1 MAPELATQ
9 RWKVVV
15 AFTTVAIVWGSTYFA
30 IRVALDSFAP
40 YMLAAIRFLVA
51 GGLFYGYLRARG
63 ERAPTLREWGAAAIT
78 GGLFFVMSNGLVNV
92 AEQSVSTGLASIVV
106 ATMPL
111 WATLFARATGERVS
125 GSEWLAI
132 ALGLVGVVVLNAGS
146 ELRAGGAGAV
156 AAVLSPIAWALGSVV
171 SRRLP
176 LPRGPMCVAAQMI
189 TGGVGASIVSVVAR
203 DPMPKNV
210 GFAGIAAVAYLVVFG
225 SIIGFTAYT
234 YLLRN
239 TRAAIATSYAYVNP
253 VVAVGLGVAFLG
265 ERLDP
270 ASGVGAA
277 IILAAVLLVT
287 RSKAKRAPTRSSSPQ
302 PSPAPAPRSTSPA
315 SETSALSP

>member
-1 MAPELATQ
+1 MAPEAP

-30 IRVALDSFAP
+30 IRIALDSLAP
-40 YMLAAIRFLVA
+40 YMLAAIRFLISGA
-51 GGLFYGYLRARG
+51 LFYAYLRARG
-63 ERAPTLREWGAAAIT
+63 EKAPTLREWGAAAIT
-78 GGLFFVMSNGLVNV
+78 GVLFFVVSNGLVNV
-92 AEQSVSTGLASIVV
+92 AERSVSTGLASIVV

-111 WATLFARATGERVS
+111 WATLFARAMGERVS

-146 ELRAGGAGAV
+146 ELRGGGAGAV

-176 LPRGPMCVAAQMI
+176 LPRGPMCVASQMI
-189 TGGVGASIVSVVAR
+189 TGGVGSAIVSVVAR

-210 GFAGIAAVAYLVVFG
+210 GITAVVAVAYLVVFG
-225 SIIGFTAYT
+225 SIVGFTAYT

-239 TRAAIATSYAYVNP
+239 TRASIATSYAFVNP
-253 VVAVGLGVAFLG
+253 VVAIGLGVAFLR

-270 ASGVGAA
+270 ASGVGALV
-277 IILAAVLLVT
+277 ILAAVVLVT
-287 RSKAKRAPTRSSSPQ
+287 RSKASRAPASVPSMGPVRSG
-302 PSPAPAPRSTSPA
+302 
-315 SETSALSP
+315 L